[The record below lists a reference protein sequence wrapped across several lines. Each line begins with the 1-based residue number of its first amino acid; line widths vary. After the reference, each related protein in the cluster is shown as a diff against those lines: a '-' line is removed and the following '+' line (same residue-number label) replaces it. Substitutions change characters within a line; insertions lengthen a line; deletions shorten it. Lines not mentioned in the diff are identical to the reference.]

1 MFSNNTGRGPVF
13 VFHSSYYMTKAW
25 SLLWQ
30 VVRFVDFTRSYLT
43 ATVMIMIIE
52 VRLYMEC
59 GLERVRAN
67 NQNGNTADMESKEL
81 HARTVKISGLYLLVS
96 WWRRDSAIRSLTT
109 KTITTSTWNVQ
120 EKHCHLLLAWLALKN
135 KICRKIGEQHG
146 NISLYR
152 AVVLI
157 KMTYLFI

>member
-1 MFSNNTGRGPVF
+1 M
-13 VFHSSYYMTKAW
+13 
-25 SLLWQ
+25 
-30 VVRFVDFTRSYLT
+30 RFVDFTRSYLT

-96 WWRRDSAIRSLTT
+96 
-109 KTITTSTWNVQ
+109 
-120 EKHCHLLLAWLALKN
+120 
-135 KICRKIGEQHG
+135 
-146 NISLYR
+146 
-152 AVVLI
+152 
-157 KMTYLFI
+157 